1 MSSSFKIQNKPPRRA
16 RLLNDSKSKNKMEG
30 MEMDG
35 KKIKLDSFEFSLK
48 EREEKLRGILS
59 EAATDDS
66 DIRSSWSKYLEL

>member
-1 MSSSFKIQNKPPRRA
+1 
-16 RLLNDSKSKNKMEG
+16 

-48 EREEKLRGILS
+48 EREEKLREILS